1 MQIAFYSHRARGT
14 GELPGA
20 ADLHGVTV
28 CDRAEIPRML
38 GVTTEEL
45 DVAVPMYV
53 QIAADLRAKMKVG
66 TLRPGTQLPS
76 EQQLQNEYAELFWRP
91 NSVSRNTVRDAIELL
106 VRERQVERRPGQGT
120 FILK

>member
-1 MQIAFYSHRARGT
+1 
-14 GELPGA
+14 
-20 ADLHGVTV
+20 
-28 CDRAEIPRML
+28 ML